1 MKTLSIL
8 ILLGLISGCN
18 EKEKEIIELE
28 PPVMAVQEEV
38 EQVAEVIEPEPI
50 VKPEPIEEVSEVVE
64 KIEVVEIVEETQEVK
79 ETKEI
84 EGGAI

>member
-18 EKEKEIIELE
+18 EKETEIIELE

-38 EQVAEVIEPEPI
+38 TEVVEVIEPEPI
-50 VKPEPIEEVSEVVE
+50 VEPEPIEEA
-64 KIEVVEIVEETQEVK
+64 IEAVEET
-79 ETKEI
+79 ETVETV
-84 EGGAI
+84 EETPQVL

>member
-18 EKEKEIIELE
+18 EKETEVIELE
-28 PPVMAVQEEV
+28 PPKIAVQEEV
-38 EQVAEVIEPEPI
+38 KEVVEVIEPEPI
-50 VKPEPIEEVSEVVE
+50 VEPEPIEEVTEVVE
-64 KIEVVEIVEETQEVK
+64 KIEVVEIVEETEKV
-79 ETKEI
+79 

>member
-18 EKEKEIIELE
+18 EKEAEVIELE

-38 EQVAEVIEPEPI
+38 EQVVEVIKPEPI
-50 VKPEPIEEVSEVVE
+50 VEPEPIEEAVE
-64 KIEVVEIVEETQEVK
+64 ETETVEIVEETPQVL
-79 ETKEI
+79 
-84 EGGAI
+84 

>member
-18 EKEKEIIELE
+18 EKETEVIELE

-38 EQVAEVIEPEPI
+38 KEVVEVVEPGPIVEPEPI
-50 VKPEPIEEVSEVVE
+50 EQAVEEVET
-64 KIEVVEIVEETQEVK
+64 VEIVEETPQVL
-79 ETKEI
+79 
-84 EGGAI
+84 